1 MKKSGG
7 FGFMVPNVSSFH
19 LTILLNAADVAFAIS
34 VVIIASVATRALF
47 SKHLNLHMSIQAV
60 NTFFRQ

>member
-1 MKKSGG
+1 
-7 FGFMVPNVSSFH
+7 MVPNVLSFH
-19 LTILLNAADVAFAIS
+19 LTILLNAVDVAFAIS

-47 SKHLNLHMSIQAV
+47 SEHLNLHMSIQV

>member
-7 FGFMVPNVSSFH
+7 FGFMVPNVLSFH
-19 LTILLNAADVAFAIS
+19 LTILLNAVDVAFAIS

-47 SKHLNLHMSIQAV
+47 SEHLNLHMSIQV